1 VKEMPQPGPIP
12 SVHNVFTIRCF
23 MIHGY
28 NEMTPAPRA
37 TTLVKPTCFRLF
49 GRHVEKF
56 CMEVCPIKA
65 IYAGWDL
72 EILECGLVHPPI
84 EDEEHSL
91 LTSHSD
97 DSGTVVADD
106 TATTV
111 SMW

>member
-1 VKEMPQPGPIP
+1 
-12 SVHNVFTIRCF
+12 
-23 MIHGY
+23 
-28 NEMTPAPRA
+28 
-37 TTLVKPTCFRLF
+37 
-49 GRHVEKF
+49 
-56 CMEVCPIKA
+56 MEVCPIKA